1 MQGLK
6 GRWALVTGASRGIG
20 AAIATRLAEEGCQ
33 VIGTATTPTGAEQIT
48 EQLAGSGEGRVL
60 TAADPESCAEL
71 FSQLKADSATPEL
84 VVNNAGL
91 TRDNLLLRMSEQEWD
106 AVLDA
111 NLRLVYRVSKAALRP
126 MMKARYGRIVNIS
139 SVVGRMGNPGQS
151 NYAASKAGLEGFT
164 RALALEVASR
174 NITANVIAPGFIDS
188 DMTQALPEAQ
198 RDELLARIPLG
209 RMGSGAEIAAAVAF
223 LLSEE
228 AGYVTGQTLSVNG
241 GMALY

>member
-1 MQGLK
+1 MQGLN

-20 AAIATRLAEEGCQ
+20 AAIAARLAEEGCQ
-33 VIGTATTPTGAEQIT
+33 VIGTATTAAGAEQIT
-48 EQLAGSGEGRVL
+48 QQLAGKGEGRVL
-60 TAADPESCAEL
+60 TAAEPEGCAEL
-71 FSQLKADSATPEL
+71 FAQLKADEALPEL

-106 AVLDA
+106 EVLDA

-174 NITANVIAPGFIDS
+174 NITANVVAPGFIDS
-188 DMTQALPEAQ
+188 DMTQALPDAQ
-198 RDELLARIPLG
+198 REELLARIPLG

-241 GMALY
+241 GMALH